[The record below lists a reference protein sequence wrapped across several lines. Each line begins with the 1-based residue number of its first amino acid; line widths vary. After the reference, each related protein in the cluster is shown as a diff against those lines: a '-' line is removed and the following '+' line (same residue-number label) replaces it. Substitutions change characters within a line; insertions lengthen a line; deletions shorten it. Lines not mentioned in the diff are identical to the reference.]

1 MWEVHDQVAHFEVDT
16 IGGGRCRYR
25 DLWQQRQLLLVCVPP
40 GGTDSDAW
48 LARLAG
54 RERELASME
63 TALVVTNQPIP
74 GAPSRCI
81 VIADRWGEIQYVWAG
96 DRPDAAWPP
105 IDDLIAWA
113 GHIQMRCPEC
123 EGEAR

>member
-54 RERELASME
+54 REQELASME

-74 GAPSRCI
+74 GALPGVSSLPIAGARSSTSGPAI
-81 VIADRWGEIQYVWAG
+81 V
-96 DRPDAAWPP
+96 P
-105 IDDLIAWA
+105 
-113 GHIQMRCPEC
+113 MRR
-123 EGEAR
+123 GRQSTT